1 MCITELR
8 LWAVARTRKQLH
20 DLRHVQVTCGAQ
32 MRRAGLVTSWSTCE
46 SFSAKGEARGWNA
59 ADTEG
64 EPLPP
69 QAVLVP
75 ATLLSGP
82 CLRLREGKVA
92 SLLVDT
98 GDSND
103 SEPFASQFAARV
115 LLLALRC
122 LEIDDTV
129 RTRSHGNT
137 DGEHAC
143 RLGGQLATNWRRI
156 DDRCLAMTTVWIPCA
171 P

>member
-1 MCITELR
+1 MCIAELR

-20 DLRHVQVTCGAQ
+20 DLRHVQVTCGAR

-75 ATLLSGP
+75 AASVPGP

-92 SLLVDT
+92 SLL
-98 GDSND
+98 GDIGGSSD
-103 SEPFASQFAARV
+103 GEPFASHFAARV
-115 LLLALRC
+115 LMLALRC

-129 RTRSHGNT
+129 RKLSHGNT
-137 DGEHAC
+137 DGEQAY
-143 RLGGQLATNWRRI
+143 RVVGQVATNW
-156 DDRCLAMTTVWIPCA
+156 
-171 P
+171 